1 MVYIKLVDDNEMTV
15 SIEALEAPDF
25 VMWQEKNRIP
35 ESCSKLRAHGVVSKY
50 GDCIYQLKGR
60 RVMPDRTKKGVTAVI
75 ITEAEYEELALQFD
89 DTEPEPSDD
98 QQDEHGEPVMTIEQM
113 RIKLAELEAI
123 TSEHMEFIE
132 DCLLEVSEVIYA
144 DD

>member
-1 MVYIKLVDDNEMTV
+1 MVYIKLIDDNEMTV

-25 VMWQEKNRIP
+25 VMWQEKNRVP
-35 ESCSKLRAHGVVSKY
+35 ESCSRLMAHGIVSKH
-50 GDCIYQLKGR
+50 GDCIYQLQGR

-75 ITEAEYEELALQFD
+75 ITEAEYDELALRFD
-89 DTEPEPSDD
+89 ETEPEPSDD
-98 QQDEHGEPVMTIEQM
+98 PQDDQSEPVMTIEQM
-113 RIKLAELEAI
+113 RIRLAELEALTAERI
-123 TSEHMEFIE
+123 EFLE